1 VAVTVTALAMIA
13 AVVFAAER
21 RPGHATASGLPV
33 DWQRRFNVIGAVQCA
48 SIALLVLIAST
59 TGLLRLVPASV
70 CLVVGLHFFPLAKV
84 LGMRYRP
91 VGLLLCVVGAVGV
104 VLSSTHGLGA
114 SVLLV
119 GTGAALILWGA
130 SFRHTSTGL
139 RGGSGSEER
148 RAVGAGGR
156 ASCAFVGT
164 RADPS
169 STHPLRATAST
180 NLAYSTARRMLPG
193 RGGSTDRHGRPRSAA
208 T

>member
-1 VAVTVTALAMIA
+1 MDRNGAMITAAFALAWALSATTAIPSGPAATGARVVAVTVTALAMIA

-139 RGGSGSEER
+139 RVEADPRNDARSAPEGVRAARSSARGPTR
-148 RAVGAGGR
+148 RAH
-156 ASCAFVGT
+156 T
-164 RADPS
+164 R
-169 STHPLRATAST
+169 
-180 NLAYSTARRMLPG
+180 
-193 RGGSTDRHGRPRSAA
+193 
-208 T
+208 